1 MILVLVNK
9 SCQSQGK
16 NKEGFESNEKQPVSN
31 VSAVVVA
38 LTPARRRF
46 IATKS
51 CPIKSNL
58 VICGLGM
65 LICSLYVSFMRQIK
79 EMKSPLKRSSHH
91 IVIKVSE
98 VVKF

>member
-1 MILVLVNK
+1 
-9 SCQSQGK
+9 
-16 NKEGFESNEKQPVSN
+16 
-31 VSAVVVA
+31 
-38 LTPARRRF
+38 
-46 IATKS
+46 
-51 CPIKSNL
+51 
-58 VICGLGM
+58 M